1 MNSFTPKTD
10 DNLNFPHKIN
20 TPTKMASKIRENWP
34 KLEDNFM
41 LET

>member
-20 TPTKMASKIRENWP
+20 TPTKMASKLEKTNLNW
-34 KLEDNFM
+34 KIILC
-41 LET
+41 